1 MSSVAGLERDRAV
14 GSRGSRAELARLA
27 DGAAGE
33 LGAADAGR
41 EAEVVLDP
49 ARRSGLAAERGAL
62 DDQRVEPLGGAVDG
76 GGEAGGAA
84 ADDEQ
89 VDFLARRQLA
99 SDPERAQHLASRGV
113 LQLGAARE
121 PHERRLRSVRRCGLV
136 PGEREPV
143 GAGEVEHLHRRL
155 GRARSDD
162 LEADPLDALERLP
175 AGDEGREDE
184 VAERSVVEQECAQRV
199 AVDRDVAQRLGHDRG
214 QEDGLPGE
222 EVQLAEEAGGAV
234 ADDLVAGRIED
245 RDLAL
250 TDGDERIG
258 RISDA
263 EQHVADGCAPLFARR
278 GECRQLRGGERRG
291 WRELPSGERS
301 RALSVCGERGSGDGS
316 R

>member
-1 MSSVAGLERDRAV
+1 MLLFQSDDVSSVAGFERDRAV
-14 GSRGSRAELARLA
+14 GGRRSCAELARLA

-62 DDQRVEPLGGAVDG
+62 DDQRVEPFGGAVDG

-99 SDPERAQHLASRGV
+99 ADPERAQHLASRWV
-113 LQLGAARE
+113 LQLGAAGE
-121 PHERRLRSVRRCGLV
+121 SHERRLRSVRRCGLL

-143 GAGEVEHLHRRL
+143 GAGEVEHPHRRL
-155 GRARSDD
+155 GRTRPDD

-184 VAERSVVEQECAQRV
+184 VAERSVVEQERAQRV
-199 AVDRDVAQRLGHDRG
+199 AVDRDVAERLCHDRG
-214 QEDGLPGE
+214 QEDGLPRE

-245 RDLAL
+245 RHLAL
-250 TDGDERIG
+250 ADGDERIG
-258 RISDA
+258 RISDP
-263 EQHVADGCAPLFARR
+263 EQHVADGAVRSS
-278 GECRQLRGGERRG
+278 
-291 WRELPSGERS
+291 PSAASVASCEADSEGMAGAAIG
-301 RALSVCGERGSGDGS
+301 RA
-316 R
+316 